1 MAYYTLASTLSATAG
16 IRGAMTL
23 SASNAMSLC
32 DDPGLR
38 PAVEAWRVWSQL
50 IAAIVIIPIIGPFMV
65 SKLRCQCPW
74 PGTSGFPIS
83 AQIRSKFL
91 TPIFTSNDPE
101 TVSPGLG
108 ERILIEGAP
117 VRAARVAGG
126 YWISTELALCST

>member
-1 MAYYTLASTLSATAG
+1 MDVVSQQRDELV
-16 IRGAMTL
+16 RR
-23 SASNAMSLC
+23 
-32 DDPGLR
+32 PRLR
-38 PAVEAWRVWSQL
+38 P
-50 IAAIVIIPIIGPFMV
+50 
-65 SKLRCQCPW
+65 RCQCPW

-83 AQIRSKFL
+83 AQIRSKLL

-126 YWISTELALCST
+126 LGLVGAYWISTELALCSTSAWSFRDDS